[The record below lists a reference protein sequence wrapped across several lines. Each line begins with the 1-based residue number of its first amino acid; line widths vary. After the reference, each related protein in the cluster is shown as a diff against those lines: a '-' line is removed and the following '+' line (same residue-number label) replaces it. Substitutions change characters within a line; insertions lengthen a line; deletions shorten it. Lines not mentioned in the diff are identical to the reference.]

1 MAGHPRAIRH
11 RGADSAMSTATAQ
24 HPLFD
29 PAAFRLT
36 DGVSHVCAGGEPA
49 WLLRH
54 DDALRQYG
62 IDKGIGMP
70 GRPRMEAQVERA
82 RALLAPMW
90 GCTTEDIGFVSS
102 VADGVAM
109 VADSLDWRDGDEVVV
124 DAHEYP
130 SVVMPFGLRRTP
142 KLALRVATGMEPG
155 RLEALVGPR
164 TRVIGVS
171 AVSYLT
177 GEKYDLAS
185 LREAADRVGALVVVD
200 FTQLAGNQPVPAGL
214 ADFGFSACYKWLLGM
229 TGVAVAYWN
238 RARQPDWA
246 PPTGGW
252 HSLAPVPRP
261 DYVAGTALRA
271 DALRF
276 TRGNPA
282 HGPVYVLAGALEY
295 LAGHD
300 PEETTRH
307 ISALSADLLD
317 RLAEADIAV
326 TTPRDPARHAANVCI
341 DSPHAQAWTDSL
353 YRQGIWAWNGH
364 GRIRFSFHGYN
375 STRDVERIATA
386 MRQLRRA

>member
-1 MAGHPRAIRH
+1 M
-11 RGADSAMSTATAQ
+11 TA

-29 PAAFRLT
+29 PAAFRT
-36 DGVSHVCAGGEPA
+36 QDGISHVCAGGEPL
-49 WLLRH
+49 WLRAH

-70 GRPRMEAQVERA
+70 GRTRMEAQVERV
-82 RALLAPMW
+82 RELLAPSW
-90 GCTTEDIGFVSS
+90 GCIPGDLGFVSS

-109 VADSLDWRDGDEVVV
+109 VADSLDWQAGDEIVV

-130 SVVMPFGLRRTP
+130 SVVMPFGLRRNP
-142 KLALRVATGMEPG
+142 KLTLRVATGMAPG
-155 RLEALVGPR
+155 RLEALVTPR

-185 LREAADRVGALVVVD
+185 LRRTADAVGALVVVD
-200 FTQLAGNQPVPAGL
+200 FTQVAGNQTIPASL
-214 ADFGFSACYKWLLGM
+214 SDFGFSACYKWLLGM

-252 HSLAPVPRP
+252 HSLAPIPRP
-261 DYVAGTALRA
+261 DYVAGTALRP
-271 DALRF
+271 DTLRF

-282 HGPVYVLAGALEY
+282 HGPVYVLATALDY
-295 LAGHD
+295 LASHD
-300 PEETTRH
+300 AQATTAH
-307 ISALSADLLD
+307 IAALSADLLD
-317 RLAEADIAV
+317 RLAEAGIPT

-364 GRIRFSFHGYN
+364 GRLRFSFHGYN
-375 STRDVERIATA
+375 STNDVERIATA
-386 MRQLRRA
+386 MRQLWQG

>member
-1 MAGHPRAIRH
+1 MPQR
-11 RGADSAMSTATAQ
+11 
-24 HPLFD
+24 PLFD
-29 PAAFRLT
+29 PAAFRLAE
-36 DGVSHVCAGGEPA
+36 GVSHVCAGGEPL
-49 WLLRH
+49 WLLAN

-70 GRPRMEAQVERA
+70 GRTRMEAQVERA
-82 RALLAPMW
+82 RALIAKPW
-90 GCTTEDIGFVSS
+90 GCDPGDIGFVSS

-109 VADSLDWRDGDEVVV
+109 VADSLDWHEGDEVVV

-142 KLALRVATGMEPG
+142 RLTLRVATGMAPG
-155 RLEALVGPR
+155 RLEALVTPR

-185 LREAADRVGALVVVD
+185 LREAADKVGALLVVD
-200 FTQLAGNQPVPAGL
+200 FTQMAGNQAIPAAL
-214 ADFGFSACYKWLLGM
+214 ADFGFSACYKWLLGI

-238 RARQPDWA
+238 RTRQPGWA

-261 DYVAGTALRA
+261 DYAAGVALRP

-282 HGPVYVLAGALEY
+282 HGPVYVLATALDY
-295 LAGHD
+295 LASHD
-300 PEETTRH
+300 AQATAAH
-307 ISALSADLLD
+307 IAALSADLLA
-317 RLAEADIAV
+317 RLAEAGIPA
-326 TTPRDPARHAANVCI
+326 TTPPDPARHAANVCI

-375 STRDVERIATA
+375 STGDVDRIAIG
-386 MRQLRRA
+386 MRQLWQG

>member
-1 MAGHPRAIRH
+1 M
-11 RGADSAMSTATAQ
+11 TT

-29 PAAFRLT
+29 PAAFRLPE
-36 DGVSHVCAGGEPA
+36 GVSHVCAGGEPA

-70 GRPRMEAQVERA
+70 GRTRMEAQVDRA
-82 RALLAPMW
+82 RELIARPW
-90 GCTTEDIGFVSS
+90 GCAAGDIGFVSS

-109 VADSLDWRDGDEVVV
+109 VADSLDWAEGDEVVV

-130 SVVMPFGLRRTP
+130 SVVMPFGHRRAP
-142 KLALRVATGMEPG
+142 KLALRVATGMAPG
-155 RLEALVGPR
+155 RLEALVTER

-185 LREAADRVGALVVVD
+185 LRAAADRVGALVVVD
-200 FTQLAGNQPVPAGL
+200 FTQMAGNQAVPAHL

-238 RARQPDWA
+238 RARQPGWN

-252 HSLAPVPRP
+252 HSLAPIPRP
-261 DYVAGTALRA
+261 DYVAGTVLRA

-282 HGPVYVLAGALEY
+282 HGPVYVLASALEY
-295 LAGHD
+295 LAAHD
-300 PEETTRH
+300 PEETSRH
-307 ISALSADLLD
+307 IAALSADLLD
-317 RLAEADIAV
+317 RLAEAGIPV
-326 TTPRDPARHAANVCI
+326 TTPREDGRHAANVCI
-341 DSPHAQAWTDSL
+341 DHARAQEWTDSL

-375 STRDVERIATA
+375 SVRDVERIAA
-386 MRQLRRA
+386 GMRQLWAEA

>member
-1 MAGHPRAIRH
+1 M
-11 RGADSAMSTATAQ
+11 TQ

-29 PAAFRLT
+29 PAAFRLPK
-36 DGVSHVCAGGEPA
+36 GVSHVCAGGEPA

-62 IDKGIGMP
+62 MDKGIGMP
-70 GRPRMEAQVERA
+70 GRTRMEAQVERA
-82 RALLAPMW
+82 RELIARPW
-90 GCTTEDIGFVSS
+90 GCAAGDIGFVSS

-109 VADSLDWRDGDEVVV
+109 VADSLEWAEGDEVVV
-124 DAHEYP
+124 DANEYP
-130 SVVMPFGLRRTP
+130 SVVMPFGLRRAP
-142 KLALRVATGMEPG
+142 KLALRVASGMAPG
-155 RLEALVGPR
+155 RLEALVGKR

-185 LREAADRVGALVVVD
+185 LRAAADRVGALVVVD
-200 FTQLAGNQPVPAGL
+200 FTQMAGNQAVPAAL

-238 RARQPDWA
+238 RTRQPDWA

-300 PEETTRH
+300 PQGTTRH
-307 ISALSADLLD
+307 IAGLSADLLD
-317 RLAEADIAV
+317 RLAEAGIA
-326 TTPRDPARHAANVCI
+326 TSTPREAGRHAANVCI
-341 DSPHAQAWTDSL
+341 DSPRAQEWTESL

-375 STRDVERIATA
+375 SSRDVERIATG
-386 MRQLRRA
+386 MRQLWAER